1 MGKYSFRAIAGL
13 RESYCACAFKKIVQV
28 FFYNSW
34 LILSMQP
41 SSDWIL
47 FSMTS
52 FSIGIITS
60 VCLPI
65 SVHASIPLYSF
76 DYGFSVFTNWEFFK
90 DFEHSSHQS
99 KSFQTYST
107 TTGWSLCNALNK
119 IDRICA
125 VDYTRTDEYD
135 WYVNDASWMREW
147 INMQLRATFLTKR
160 KICEKGEVRQVI
172 SQWWWRDS
180 IRVAMRSYGDCE
192 FCRMLWSCWCLD
204 VVNSSNVPNIRC
216 RGPYWILQ

>member
-1 MGKYSFRAIAGL
+1 MHSRKSSKSSSIVLGWFFWCNARATEFCL
-13 RESYCACAFKKIVQV
+13 VWC
-28 FFYNSW
+28 
-34 LILSMQP
+34 
-41 SSDWIL
+41 
-47 FSMTS
+47 
-52 FSIGIITS
+52 SIGITTS

-107 TTGWSLCNALNK
+107 TTGWNLCNALNK
-119 IDRICA
+119 TDLICA
-125 VDYTRTDEYD
+125 VDYTKTDEYD
-135 WYVNDASWMREW
+135 WYVNDASWMSEW
-147 INMQLRATFLTKR
+147 INMQLRATFLVKQ

-180 IRVAMRSYGDCE
+180 IRVAMQLYGGCE
-192 FCRMLWSCWCLD
+192 FCRMLWQMVRRCEFFECTEHTLSWTILD
-204 VVNSSNVPNIRC
+204 ITIVLLIEF
-216 RGPYWILQ
+216 